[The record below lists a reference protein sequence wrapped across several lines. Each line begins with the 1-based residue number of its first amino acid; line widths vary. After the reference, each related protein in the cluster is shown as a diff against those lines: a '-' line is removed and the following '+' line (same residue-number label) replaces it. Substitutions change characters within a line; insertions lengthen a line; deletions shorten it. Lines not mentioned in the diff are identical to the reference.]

1 MLEFYPH
8 HMNLNPA
15 MLPEHGGTMTGPE
28 CNGRTELPNPAA
40 LIKREQT
47 QDSCEGCGR
56 KIHDRYLMRV
66 SDASWHEHC
75 LCCSVCGSL
84 LAHSCYTR
92 NLKLYCKADYDR
104 RLRKVCNNSDGKLVV
119 PRGTIDR
126 TAYGGALQRRLRLLL
141 NVPTPRDA
149 YIRRPKAPNE
159 YLTEMCRRIFGVK
172 CSRCGD
178 RLLPQEMVMRAQ
190 QHVYHL
196 PCFVCVVCC
205 QPLQKGEQFVLRA
218 GQLFCRQDFEKELY
232 LMQQAHS
239 GDEDLLDENSRP
251 RDGRR
256 GPKRPRTILTSAQR
270 RQFKASF
277 EVSPKPCR
285 KVREALAKDTGLS
298 VRVVQVWF
306 QNQRAKMKKIQR
318 KQKQEDGKSPSDKE
332 KSDKEDKNIKQESSP
347 ASSEFGLGLGYGSS
361 GQPLNPNM
369 PYSPDDNYP
378 AHSGESF
385 CSSDI
390 SLDDSTNFDHLDEA
404 TSDTISLQNLE
415 LQSQSHHSDNVPSS
429 VANPIDKLYLMQN
442 SYFSTEQ

>member
-15 MLPEHGGTMTGPE
+15 MLPDHGATMNGPE
-28 CNGRTELPNPAA
+28 CNGRTELPNS

-47 QDSCEGCGR
+47 HEICESCGR
-56 KIHDRYLMRV
+56 KIQDRYLMRV
-66 SDASWHEHC
+66 ADASWHEHC
-75 LCCSVCGSL
+75 LCCSVCGVL
-84 LAHSCYTR
+84 LTQSCYTR
-92 NLKLYCKADYDR
+92 NMKLYCKADYD
-104 RLRKVCNNSDGKLVV
+104 
-119 PRGTIDR
+119 
-126 TAYGGALQRRLRLLL
+126 
-141 NVPTPRDA
+141 
-149 YIRRPKAPNE
+149 
-159 YLTEMCRRIFGVK
+159 RIFGVK

-196 PCFVCVVCC
+196 PCFVCVICC

-232 LMQQAHS
+232 LMQQANS

-256 GPKRPRTILTSAQR
+256 GPKRPRTILTSGQR

-285 KVREALAKDTGLS
+285 KVREALAKETGLS

-318 KQKQEDGKSPSDKE
+318 KQKQEDGKSPSDKD
-332 KSDKEDKNIKQESSP
+332 KSDKDEKMIKQESSP
-347 ASSEFGLGLGYGSS
+347 ASSEFGMGLGYGGS

-390 SLDDSTNFDHLDEA
+390 SLDDSTNFDHLDEG
-404 TSDTISLQNLE
+404 TSDTMSLQNLE
-415 LQSQSHHSDNVPSS
+415 MTHGDNGSL
-429 VANPIDKLYLMQN
+429 ANPIDKLYLMQN
-442 SYFSTEQ
+442 SYFSSEH